1 MISVIVPVYNCEK
14 YINTCADS
22 ILKQD
27 FKDLEI
33 IFVNDG
39 STDNSLEEILKIQ
52 KNDKRIKII
61 NKKNGGLSSARNAGL
76 DIAKGEFI
84 LFVDGDDRLGNKNEA
99 HGFEI
104 SKLYSAIQNCDMS
117 VGTVNIIYESNKDM
131 QLSDSI
137 YYKIPWKGV
146 KILKN
151 NEILE
156 FHVSAW
162 GKLYRKSIIDKYNI
176 RFPEGLRYED
186 AYWHVCYLFVANKVN
201 FIDTCVYTYYRHPSG
216 IMFDTFNKKGLNALD
231 HTYIC
236 ENLYYFL
243 SKNNIFDLYF
253 YIDMFKKYFNF
264 SLNNTQNIYHPYVI
278 YKAGEILRK
287 CNIDTTSDTTLENIK
302 NGNISIGNEIQS
314 YIDDAYKWRK
324 LKKIS
329 YKFLRKDNS
338 IRKFIIY
345 VFSKLIKKL

>member
-1 MISVIVPVYNCEK
+1 MCVI
-14 YINTCADS
+14 
-22 ILKQD
+22 LFFLLLQD

-84 LFVDGDDRLGNKNEA
+84 LFVDSDDRLGNKNEA

-151 NEILE
+151 N
-156 FHVSAW
+156 VS
-162 GKLYRKSIIDKYNI
+162 
-176 RFPEGLRYED
+176 FPRHLRYVD
-186 AYWHVCYLFVANKVN
+186 GN
-201 FIDTCVYTYYRHPSG
+201 
-216 IMFDTFNKKGLNALD
+216 
-231 HTYIC
+231 
-236 ENLYYFL
+236 NLRARQWRRTGRGRFRWE
-243 SKNNIFDLYF
+243 
-253 YIDMFKKYFNF
+253 
-264 SLNNTQNIYHPYVI
+264 QNSQKEVGPM
-278 YKAGEILRK
+278 G
-287 CNIDTTSDTTLENIK
+287 
-302 NGNISIGNEIQS
+302 
-314 YIDDAYKWRK
+314 
-324 LKKIS
+324 
-329 YKFLRKDNS
+329 
-338 IRKFIIY
+338 
-345 VFSKLIKKL
+345 